1 MNSIGRY
8 RCFFQCK
15 RKNIIIPSNRS
26 AGETGEKGG
35 NEKRGEIKRSA
46 NILAN
51 TIFCL
56 SDYLLNPERFNA
68 S

>member
-1 MNSIGRY
+1 MNS
-8 RCFFQCK
+8 
-15 RKNIIIPSNRS
+15 IIIPSNRS
-26 AGETGEKGG
+26 AGEAGEAGKKEG
-35 NEKRGEIKRSA
+35 NKKKGEIKRSA

-68 S
+68 Y